1 MPYFCALL
9 SEFMMITLSIK
20 HLIQSLFSLLLL
32 ACIAIPAVAAQKS
45 RVISLSPANT
55 ELAYAAGLGENLIA
69 VSAYSDYP
77 NAAKKLEQVS
87 NWQGLNVERII
98 ALKPDLILAW
108 RGGNPQRPLD
118 QLAAL
123 GIPIV
128 YFDPQTVDGVIS
140 ALAELSQYSP
150 HPEIA
155 ERNIAQMQA
164 TLQAQKDKLANN
176 KKPRQL
182 FIQLGTQPL
191 FSAGNH
197 TLQNDVLKVCG
208 AQNIFEDSA
217 VPWPQV
223 SREQVLTRKPDAIVM
238 TGSEEQE
245 KAVKAFWHSQLNVP
259 IILLNE
265 DWFHRAGPRIIN
277 ATEQLCNQLNALP
290 N

>member
-1 MPYFCALL
+1 
-9 SEFMMITLSIK
+9 MITLSIK

-55 ELAYAAGLGENLIA
+55 ELAYAAGLGDNLIA

-77 NAAKKLEQVS
+77 DAAKKLEQVS

-259 IILLNE
+259 IIRLNE